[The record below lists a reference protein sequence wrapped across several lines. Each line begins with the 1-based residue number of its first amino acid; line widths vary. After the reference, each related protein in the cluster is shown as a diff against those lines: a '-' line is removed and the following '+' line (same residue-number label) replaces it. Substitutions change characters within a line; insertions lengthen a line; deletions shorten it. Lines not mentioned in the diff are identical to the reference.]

1 MPASS
6 AIPAASV
13 GDPDTLCSRRVPL
26 ADTRD
31 QIIHAAAELIWRQGY
46 HNTSVDE
53 IIRDAGIC
61 KGNFYYYF
69 SSKEDLGLAV
79 IDVWVQGYEEEVFAH
94 AVADDRPPL
103 RRLEDF
109 LDATVQ
115 AQAEN
120 GFPGCPLGRMALE
133 MGDLQESFR
142 CRLDQAFDRFRRSL
156 AGSLREAGLDAVD
169 AGSLARFLLA
179 ATQGGFLLTKV
190 ERDGAV
196 LQGVA
201 DQLKAQLRGRLLPA
215 AATGR
220 SP

>member
-1 MPASS
+1 M
-6 AIPAASV
+6 
-13 GDPDTLCSRRVPL
+13 TE
-26 ADTRD
+26 TRD
-31 QIIHAAAELIWRQGY
+31 QIIRVAAELIWRQGY
-46 HNTSVDE
+46 NNTSVDDIVRE
-53 IIRDAGIC
+53 AGVC

-69 SSKEDLGLAV
+69 SSKENLGLAV
-79 IDVWVQGYEEEVFAH
+79 IDVWVEGYEEGVFAR

-109 LDATVQ
+109 IDATVE
-115 AQAEN
+115 AQAEDDY
-120 GFPGCPLGRMALE
+120 PGCPLGRMALE
-133 MGDLQESFR
+133 MGDLRESFR
-142 CRLDQAFDRFRRSL
+142 CRLDEAFDGFRRSL
-156 AGSLREAGLDAVD
+156 TGSLREAGLEA
-169 AGSLARFLLA
+169 AEAESMARFLLA

-220 SP
+220 TT